1 MSSNKKYWKSVEE
14 LNENSSIVEALQQ
27 NEFVEAIPTDE
38 FLGDKETLE
47 SSSTSRR
54 DFLKYVGFSTAAA
67 SLAACEGPVI
77 KSIPYINQPTEII
90 PGVANYYATTIADGY
105 DFASVL
111 VKTREGRPIKIENN
125 TDAGTNGVAN
135 ARVNASVLGLY
146 DNLRVKSPMKG
157 DSKISWDTFM
167 SETTSKLNSLNGKQI
182 VFLTQSMPSPSTD
195 KLIATFKSNF
205 GNVNHV
211 TYDAVSESATLDAYQ
226 AKYGTRGMANYDFSK
241 AKTIVS
247 IGADFL
253 GDWQGGGFDS
263 GYSVNRIPQNGMM
276 SRHIQFESNM
286 SLSGANADK
295 RVPLT
300 PSQQKLA
307 LAKLYSEITGNSAG
321 GVKLPEGLD
330 AAIKAAAVE
339 LKKAGSNGVV
349 VTGIQDVNAQSAV
362 LDINTSLR
370 SKAFDPGT
378 TIKTRLGSDKAVT
391 QLVAD
396 MKAGRVGAI
405 IMNGVNPMYT
415 LPNASD
421 FKEGL
426 AKTELSV
433 AFSMKQDETS
443 TNCHYIAATPHNL
456 ESWGDFEFKSGHYSM
471 MQPTIRPLFDT
482 KQFQDVLM
490 AWTDTTGT
498 YRDYIKSVWTQNV
511 LNGSSFN
518 QAVQDGVFITGSAQ
532 GGSGLNRSSTTVA
545 SSTNKLNDKKDRTF
559 LGGVIHDVAVGVGI
573 KDEDKDE
580 YTTTTSSS
588 TTINNA
594 TGNNTDVA
602 SVLTGSAAARA
613 LAQTASG
620 TGMELSLYTKTGMG
634 DGQQANNPWLQ
645 EFPDPITRTTWDN
658 YLTVSKADA
667 DRLELENWNEAN
679 GGLNGSYAK
688 VSVNGAEAITVPVI
702 IQPGQAKGSVG
713 LSFGFGRT
721 SKALKEEM
729 KTGVNAYPLYQNFKD
744 VQNVSIEKAV
754 GSHEFA
760 CVQLHNTL
768 MGRGD
773 IIKETNL
780 EVFNTYKYNDHKH
793 GWNKTPQVS
802 LNHIETPV
810 TSPDVDLW
818 DEFDRSVGHH
828 FNLSIDLNAC
838 TGCGACVIACHAE
851 NNVPVVGKSE
861 MRRSRDMHWLRIDR
875 YYSSEDSFESD
886 LEKKENISGLGS
898 SLSEF
903 GELENPADNPQVVF
917 QPVMCQHC
925 NHAPCE
931 TVCPVAATA
940 HGRQGQNHM
949 AYNRCVGTRYCANN
963 CPYKVR
969 RFNWFLY
976 NKNDEFDYYMNDDL
990 GRMVLN
996 PDVTVRSRGV
1006 MEKCSMCIQK
1016 TQKTILDAKREGR
1029 LVKDGEFQTACSA
1042 ACGNGAMVFGD
1053 INDKDS
1059 KITALKEDDRMYHL
1073 LEYVGTKPNVIYQ
1086 TKVRNTSK
1094 A

>member
-27 NEFVEAIPTDE
+27 NEFVEEIPTDE
-38 FLGDKETLE
+38 FLGDKDSLG

-77 KSIPYINQPTEII
+77 KSIPYIVQPTEIV

-146 DNLRVKSPMKG
+146 DSLRVKSPMKG
-157 DSKISWDTFM
+157 GSSISWETFM
-167 SETTSKLNSLNGKQI
+167 SETSSKLNGLNGKAI
-182 VFLTQSMPSPSTD
+182 VLLTQSMPSPSTN
-195 KLIATFKSNF
+195 KLIAEFKAKY
-205 GNVNHV
+205 GNVSHV
-211 TYDAVSESATLDAYQ
+211 AYDAVSESATLDAYQ

-241 AKTIVS
+241 AMTIVS
-247 IGADFL
+247 VGADFL

-263 GYSVNRIPQNGMM
+263 AYAKKRIPDHGKM

-307 LAKLYSEITGNSAG
+307 LAKLYSSITGNSVG
-321 GVKLPEGLD
+321 SINLPEALASAVQS
-330 AAIKAAAVE
+330 AANE
-339 LKKAGSNGVV
+339 LSKAGSNGVV
-349 VTGIQDVNAQSAV
+349 VSGIQDVNAQTTV
-362 LDINTSLR
+362 LEINEFLR
-370 SKAFDPGT
+370 SKAFDPKT
-378 TIKTRLGSDKAVT
+378 TIKTRQGNNNAVT

-396 MKAGRVGAI
+396 MKAGKVGAI

-426 AKTELSV
+426 SKTELSV

-443 TNCHYIAATPHNL
+443 TNCQYIAAAPHYL
-456 ESWGDFEFKSGHYSM
+456 ESWGDVELKSGHYSM

-482 KQFQDVLM
+482 KQFQEVLM
-490 AWTDTTGT
+490 GWTNKSGS
-498 YRDYIKSVWTQNV
+498 YRDYLKSVWTQDI

-518 QAVQDGVFITGSAQ
+518 KAVQDGVFVMPAYRSVSGSTGS
-532 GGSGLNRSSTTVA
+532 SSTIETT
-545 SSTNKLNDKKDRTF
+545 STELKDKKDRTF

-573 KDEDKDE
+573 KDEDKNE
-580 YTTTTSSS
+580 YVTSTTS
-588 TTINNA
+588 TTVSN
-594 TGNNTDVA
+594 GDVSA
-602 SVLTGSAAARA
+602 VGSVSALSGGEAARA
-613 LAQTASG
+613 LAKTTVAN
-620 TGMELSLYTKTGMG
+620 GMELSLYTKTGMG

-658 YLTVSKADA
+658 YLTLSQADA
-667 DRLELENWNEAN
+667 DRLDIKNWNVAN

-702 IQPGQAKGSVG
+702 IQPGQAKGSAG

-729 KTGVNAYPLYQNFKD
+729 KTGVNAYPLYQNFSSVQD
-744 VQNVSIEKAV
+744 VTIEKAS
-754 GSHEFA
+754 GEHEFA

-780 EVFNTYKYNDHKH
+780 EIFNTKSKEH
-793 GWNKTPQVS
+793 WNAIPVVS

-818 DEFDRSVGHH
+818 DEFDRSIGHH

-851 NNVPVVGKSE
+851 NNVPVVGKTE

-875 YYSSEDSFESD
+875 YYSHQDTFEAD
-886 LEKKENISGLGS
+886 DAKKDGFSGLFGDNGS
-898 SLSEF
+898 LGGF
-903 GELENPADNPQVVF
+903 GEMEHPADNPQVAF

-996 PDVTVRSRGV
+996 PDVVVRSRGV

-1016 TQKTILDAKREGR
+1016 TQKTILDAKRDGR
-1029 LVKDGEFQTACSA
+1029 EVKDGEFQTACSA

-1053 INDKDS
+1053 VNDKHS
-1059 KITALKEDDRMYHL
+1059 KITELKEDDRMYHL
-1073 LEYVGTKPNVIYQ
+1073 LESVGTKPNVIYQ